1 MKHKVYIVYFKPDKT
16 LGLEHQEKNIII
28 IDFKASVIE
37 SEYKSIVDDPEKMA
51 YWGEDILGGIGESIT
66 KRIFTS
72 IQWPAFNIKHLAP
85 TSVVNYIENNV
96 YFTQPVVYPEEKVTL
111 ENLQAYFVDGPIIK
125 IEELELEIDHGKLE
139 TLWNEFM
146 NPEKAEEKIHSTSK
160 LVINALINHLGED
173 L

>member
-1 MKHKVYIVYFKPDKT
+1 MKHKVYVVYFKPDKT
-16 LGLEHQEKNIII
+16 LDLEYQEKNIII

-37 SEYKSIVDDPEKMA
+37 SEYKSIVDAPEKMA
-51 YWGEDILGGIGESIT
+51 YWGEDILDGIGESIT

-72 IQWPAFNIKHLAP
+72 IQWPTFNIKRLAP
-85 TSVVNYIENNV
+85 TSIVNYIENNV